1 MANSTVS
8 KKSTKSS
15 KSDKSDTAPLP
26 YSFKHQRNLN
36 IPDTNYEGL
45 DVGDKSQSP
54 IEYDQIT
61 SLEEYAKN
69 GRKTN
74 TVIGN
79 KDVVR
84 FGNGFL
90 AAVSANGCIYDHALD
105 NIDYKLSDGNTYFG
119 NAVEMPHAFIM
130 KDGTVLEDG
139 EGGEA
144 IYDGHP
150 TFSPTV
156 LASLIAGKDM
166 ANAATKTKVST
177 ILNANNLK
185 VLDSTTAFEQTASA
199 EIKKDFTRAKKDEK
213 FSMVKFNERWKKSA
227 PQLGVTLVSGDGS
240 TADLRWHSSPTVLF
254 QHNSRYYI
262 LGQDEGSYF
271 GCELEGSPQTI
282 EEAFEDLKPVQVRGK
297 SGVLRQGEWFAVPEP
312 KSAKHDMSN
321 YYNNPNVVAILD
333 YDQDTSFVM
342 PKESEDSNDHVLI
355 ADCGVILKDG
365 TILAQG
371 FSMRHNDHAELKG
384 ADNVWYTFYR
394 NTAKGSYSTQGV
406 D

>member
-8 KKSTKSS
+8 KKSVKSEV
-15 KSDKSDTAPLP
+15 APVP
-26 YSFKHQRNLN
+26 YSFKHQRDLN
-36 IPDTNYEGL
+36 IADTNYDNSDEG
-45 DVGDKSQSP
+45 DETQSP
-54 IEYDQIT
+54 IEYDQVT

-74 TVIGN
+74 TIMGN

-84 FGNGFL
+84 FGDGYL
-90 AAVSANGCIYDHALD
+90 AAVSSNGCIYDHALD
-105 NIDYKLSDGNTYFG
+105 DIDYELSSGNTYFG
-119 NAVEMPHAFIM
+119 NEVEMPHAFIM

-144 IYDGHP
+144 IYEGHP

-185 VLDSTTAFEQTASA
+185 VLDSTMAFEQTASA
-199 EIKKDFTRAKKDEK
+199 EIKKAFTQAKKDEK
-213 FSMVKFNERWKKSA
+213 FSMTKFNETWKKSA
-227 PQLGVTLVSGDGS
+227 PQLGVTLVSGDGTTS
-240 TADLRWHSSPTVLF
+240 VLRWHSSPTVLF

-271 GCELEGSPQTI
+271 GCELAGSPQTI
-282 EEAFEDLKPVQVRGK
+282 AEAFEDLKPVQVRGK
-297 SGVLRQGEWFAVPEP
+297 NGVLRQGEWFAVPEP
-312 KSAKHDMSN
+312 KSAKHDMDM

-333 YDQDTSFVM
+333 AEHDTGFVM
-342 PKESEDSNDHVLI
+342 PKESEDSNSHTLDGDH
-355 ADCGVILKDG
+355 GVILKDG
-365 TILAQG
+365 TILVNT
-371 FSMRHNDHAELKG
+371 FVMRHSDHANMRGLN
-384 ADNVWYTFYR
+384 NVWYKFYR
-394 NTAKGSYSTQGV
+394 NTAKASYSTQGV

>member
-8 KKSTKSS
+8 KKSV
-15 KSDKSDTAPLP
+15 KSDVAPLP

-36 IPDTNYEGL
+36 IADTNYDELEDGNE
-45 DVGDKSQSP
+45 SQSP
-54 IEYDQIT
+54 IEYDEVT
-61 SLEEYAKN
+61 TLEEYVKN

-74 TVIGN
+74 TVIGT

-84 FGNGFL
+84 FGDGYL
-90 AAVSANGCIYDHALD
+90 AAVSSNGCIYDQTMYDDEAQFAL
-105 NIDYKLSDGNTYFG
+105 SSGNRDFG
-119 NAVEMPHAFIM
+119 NEADMPHAFIM

-139 EGGEA
+139 E
-144 IYDGHP
+144 DGQARYTGYP

-156 LASLIAGKDM
+156 LASLIAGKDV
-166 ANAATKTKVST
+166 ANLSNSFKVST

-199 EIKKDFTRAKKDEK
+199 EIKKAFTQAKKDEK
-213 FSMVKFNERWKKSA
+213 FSMTKFNETWKKSA
-227 PQLGVTLVSGDGS
+227 PQLGVTLVSSDG
-240 TADLRWHSSPTVLF
+240 TTNDLRWHSSPTVLF

-297 SGVLRQGEWFAVPEP
+297 NGVLRQGEWFAVPEP
-312 KSAKHDMSN
+312 KSAKHDMKN

-333 YDQDTSFVM
+333 AEHDTGFVM
-342 PKESEDSNDHVLI
+342 PKESEDSNSHTLDGEQ
-355 ADCGVILKDG
+355 GVILKDG
-365 TILAQG
+365 TILVNT
-371 FSMRHNDHAELKG
+371 FVMRHNDHADMKG
-384 ADNVWYTFYR
+384 LNNVWYKFYR
-394 NTAKGSYSTQGV
+394 NTAKASYSTQGV